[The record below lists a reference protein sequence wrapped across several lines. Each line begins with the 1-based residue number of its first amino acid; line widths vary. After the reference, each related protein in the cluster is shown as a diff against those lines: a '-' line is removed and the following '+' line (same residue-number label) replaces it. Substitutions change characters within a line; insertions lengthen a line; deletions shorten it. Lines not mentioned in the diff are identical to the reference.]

1 MSMLLILITLI
12 QLIEPEVQGTGKVLK
27 AQCHLMRHRVMH
39 VVIGSKVQ
47 RVARSKEVWVAL
59 ASSISSS
66 GYLAS
71 EMSLPSSNV
80 DGRSSFET
88 SMCI

>member
-1 MSMLLILITLI
+1 
-12 QLIEPEVQGTGKVLK
+12 
-27 AQCHLMRHRVMH
+27 MRHRVMH
-39 VVIGSKVQ
+39 AVIIGSKVQ

-88 SMCI
+88 SMCIPIETHDP